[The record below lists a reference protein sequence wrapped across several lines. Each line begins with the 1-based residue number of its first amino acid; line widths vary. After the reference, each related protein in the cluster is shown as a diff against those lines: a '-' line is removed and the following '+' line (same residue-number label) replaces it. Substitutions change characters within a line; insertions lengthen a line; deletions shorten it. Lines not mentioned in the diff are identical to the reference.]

1 MEFSKNT
8 AGVLFDLK
16 RYSIHDGPGIR
27 TTFFFKGCPLSCW
40 WCHNPEGISSVP
52 VLSWHRNRCIRCGRC
67 VAVCPEGAWSER
79 ENGMT
84 RDASLCTGCRLCEEK
99 CPTLAIDFAD
109 RKITIR
115 ELVKEAEKDILFY
128 DKSGGGVTFSG
139 GEPFKQPEFL
149 LSCLMAL
156 KEREISTAVDTSGCA
171 PLDYLL
177 EAAEYTDLFLFD
189 LKLADPVEHRKYTGV
204 SNGLILSNLA
214 KLDEKIAC
222 LGRGGIN
229 IRIPLIPG
237 INDSEETLKMF
248 ADISAKLTALKGVNI
263 LPYHSIGK
271 GKYLDLNRE
280 YKMEGILPPSEEE
293 VEKALAVFASR
304 GIKVVK
310 GG

>member
-1 MEFSKNT
+1 MEFSNNT

-40 WCHNPEGISSVP
+40 WCHNPEGISPLP

-79 ENGMT
+79 ESGMT
-84 RDASLCTGCRLCEEK
+84 WDASLCTGCRICEEK
-99 CPTLAIDFAD
+99 CPTLAIDFAY
-109 RKITIR
+109 RKITVR
-115 ELVKEAEKDILFY
+115 ELVKEAEKDIPFY

-139 GEPFKQPEFL
+139 GEPFMQPEFL
-149 LSCLMAL
+149 LSCLKAL
-156 KEREISTAVDTSGCA
+156 KEKEISTVVDTSGCA
-171 PLDYLL
+171 PLDSLL
-177 EAAEYTDLFLFD
+177 EAAEFTDLFLFD
-189 LKLADPVEHRKYTGV
+189 LKLLDSEEHKKYTGI
-204 SNGLILSNLA
+204 SNGLILSNLVT
-214 KLDEKIAC
+214 LDEKIASI
-222 LGRGGIN
+222 GRGGIN

-237 INDSEETLKMF
+237 INDSAETLKGF
-248 ADISAKLTALKGVNI
+248 ADIAAELAALTGVNI

-271 GKYLDLNRE
+271 GKYRDLDRE

-304 GIKVVK
+304 GIKAVM